1 VSFIVAVETTHVN
14 QGTVTNGHSKH
25 AVKRPNGLLEGHRED
40 MDITKK
46 QNDDRD
52 PFRAKSSKT
61 TDLTPTHEGGA
72 FGDHCKKNCRTS
84 SLWLIS

>member
-1 VSFIVAVETTHVN
+1 MTKWATPRPTSGTITN
-14 QGTVTNGHSKH
+14 DQGAVTNGHSKH

-46 QNDDRD
+46 QNDVRD

-72 FGDHCKKNCRTS
+72 FGDHCKKKS
-84 SLWLIS
+84 